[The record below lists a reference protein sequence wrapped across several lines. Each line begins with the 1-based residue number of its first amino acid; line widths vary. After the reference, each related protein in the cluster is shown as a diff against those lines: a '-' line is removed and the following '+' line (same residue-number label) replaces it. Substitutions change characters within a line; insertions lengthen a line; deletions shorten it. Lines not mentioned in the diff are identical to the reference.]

1 MRISNESAS
10 EIRNLAESDSLKSD
24 MRKIAS
30 QKHNPFFK
38 QGKALVDEYV
48 EFVTQFNEF
57 INHRPRPFKK
67 IIDREMRL

>member
-38 QGKALVDEYV
+38 QGTALVDEYV

>member
-10 EIRNLAESDSLKSD
+10 EIRNLAKSDSLKND